1 MATPLPIILPSGLV
15 FNEYPDK
22 EKCIANVP
30 KWKELMAQE
39 QAAMDA
45 ETDPDR
51 IAKYEKLMDIMQ
63 KNLIDLEFLANID
76 FPEE

>member
-1 MATPLPIILPSGLV
+1 MATPLPITLPSGEILYD
-15 FNEYPDK
+15 YPDK

-30 KWKELMAQE
+30 IWKELMAQE
-39 QAAMDA
+39 QADMDA

-51 IAKYEKLMDIMQ
+51 IVKYKKLMSMMQ
-63 KNLIDLEFLANID
+63 KNLLDIEFMANID